1 MHFTEEHVAE
11 HLNGISDSAALIR
24 KLIAG
29 GDMSDESGD
38 CMDRNIKHIH
48 IMCSM
53 PHVRDSGAD
62 LSTFMDAA
70 DAGVAWLTSR

>member
-11 HLNGISDSAALIR
+11 HLKGISDSAALIR

-29 GDMSDESGD
+29 GDMSDESVD
-38 CMDRNIKHIH
+38 CMDRNIKHIY
-48 IMCSM
+48 IMCGM

-62 LSTFMDAA
+62 LSTFMSAA